1 MFFRILLKI
10 FEVQFFFF
18 MIFVACSL
26 MAGEQNAPFWFILIS
41 LTLTALTVA
50 GAIVRNRR

>member
-26 MAGEQNAPFWFILIS
+26 IAGEQNAPFWFILIS
-41 LTLTALTVA
+41 LTPALTVA